1 MTRGLAGKV
10 EKTSNTV
17 DLHPTEASN
26 ITDCTVT
33 LSYESG
39 RILRQWRV
47 PPRASPG
54 DAGRPSDD
62 RLRGADAQQPRRP
75 L

>member
-39 RILRQWRV
+39 RILRQRV
-47 PPRASPG
+47 PPRASP
-54 DAGRPSDD
+54 AGRPMIV
-62 RLRGADAQQPRRP
+62 
-75 L
+75 